1 MHAPDVSD
9 HVTFGH
15 GAISTVAASEVSLV
29 HVLLGVFLEARLII
43 GDVTARG
50 VESAPVL

>member
-15 GAISTVAASEVSLV
+15 GAIGTVAASEVSLV